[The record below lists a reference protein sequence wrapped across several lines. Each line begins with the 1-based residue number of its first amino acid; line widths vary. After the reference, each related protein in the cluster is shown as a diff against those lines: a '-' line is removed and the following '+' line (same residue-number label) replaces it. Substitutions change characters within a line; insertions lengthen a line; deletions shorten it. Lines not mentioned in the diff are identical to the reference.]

1 MGTMGGST
9 KRWRPRCGLEAWRR
23 LGVLSVAF
31 FMVACTAQDT
41 RVAMDG
47 DLSLA
52 NRLFRDG
59 YQDII
64 DIYIDEVRA
73 SDLAVAGLDNLTDL
87 DPDLSVLAQDGW
99 ITLSVDGRSIGNIA
113 APPGD
118 DPEAWGDLTA
128 SVLRLGRN
136 RSVLV
141 DAADPE
147 EIYEVVFDGI
157 LSELDK
163 FSRYAG
169 RDEAR
174 ENRAS
179 RDGFGG
185 IGVRIRLIDEGVR
198 IISVM
203 ENTPAERAGLK
214 DNDIILEID
223 GETTVDLNQR
233 EVVRRLRGPLRS
245 RVALTVGR
253 EEAPANLGIEV
264 VRAHIVPQTVTYRRH
279 GDAAVIQL
287 TSFNQST
294 TRTLRE
300 KLDRA
305 NREIGPDL
313 TGFVLDLRGNPG
325 GLLDQA
331 VAVSDLFIGDG
342 RIVSTHGRHP
352 DSHQYFDAA
361 PDPDDLAKHRP
372 VVVLVNGN
380 SASASEIV
388 AAALQDSGRAVVIG
402 SGSFGKGTVQTVLRL
417 PNEGELTL
425 TWARFHAPSGYALNG
440 RGVIPDICTTGI
452 PSQTADD
459 VLSRLITG
467 GLPID
472 RSTQHREV
480 DQDDEAGIAALR
492 ATCPARQNDAE
503 IDLEVALRLLDRPDL
518 FARALGGQLPD
529 TAFLSQGHSADTS
542 HTKSLHTKT
551 LD

>member
-1 MGTMGGST
+1 
-9 KRWRPRCGLEAWRR
+9 
-23 LGVLSVAF
+23 VAF

-41 RVAMDG
+41 RVTADG
-47 DLSLA
+47 ELSLA
-52 NRLFRDG
+52 NRLFQDS

-64 DIYIDEVRA
+64 DIYIDEVQA
-73 SDLAVAGLDNLTDL
+73 SELALAGLDHLTDL
-87 DPDLSVLAQDGW
+87 DPDITVLAQDGW
-99 ITLSVDGRSIGNIA
+99 ITMKLNGQPIGNFV
-113 APPGD
+113 APPNH

-128 SVLRLGRN
+128 SALRLGRS
-136 RSVLV
+136 RSALIEAV
-141 DAADPE
+141 DPE

-157 LSELDK
+157 LTELDK

-198 IISVM
+198 IMSVM
-203 ENTPAERAGLK
+203 EKTPAERAGLK
-214 DNDIILEID
+214 GNDIILEID
-223 GETTVDLNQR
+223 GETTVGLNQR

-245 RVALTVGR
+245 RVALTIGR
-253 EEAPANLGIEV
+253 EDAPANLGIEV
-264 VRAHIVPQTVTYRRH
+264 VRAHIVPQTVTYQRRAN
-279 GDAAVIQL
+279 AAVIQL
-287 TSFNQST
+287 TKFNQST

-300 KLDRA
+300 KLNQA
-305 NREIGPDL
+305 AMEIGPDL
-313 TGFVLDLRGNPG
+313 SGFVLDLRGNPG

-352 DSHQYFDAA
+352 DSHQYFDAE
-361 PDPDDLAKHRP
+361 PDDDALAELRP

-388 AAALQDSGRAVVIG
+388 AAALQDSGRALVIG

-425 TWARFHAPSGYALNG
+425 TWARFHAPSGYALHR

-452 PSQTADD
+452 PNQTADD
-459 VLSRLITG
+459 VLDRLLDG
-467 GLPID
+467 SLPIGRD
-472 RSTQHREV
+472 TQHRNV
-480 DQDDEAGIAALR
+480 DPDDEAGIAALR
-492 ATCPARQNDAE
+492 ATCPTRQTDAE
-503 IDLEVALRLLDRPDL
+503 IDLEVALRLLERPDL
-518 FARALGGQLPD
+518 FARALSGQAPD
-529 TAFLSQGHSADTS
+529 TASLDNGRSTDTS
-542 HTKSLHTKT
+542 STQ
-551 LD
+551 

>member
-1 MGTMGGST
+1 MGGSL
-9 KRWRPRCGLEAWRR
+9 KRQLSRCGPIVWQR
-23 LGVLSVAF
+23 LGTLSVAF

-41 RVAMDG
+41 RVTVDG

-64 DIYIDEVRA
+64 DIYIEEVRT
-73 SDLAVAGLDNLTDL
+73 SELALAGLENLSDL
-87 DPDLSVLAQDGW
+87 DPDISVLAQDSW
-99 ITLSVDGRSIGNIA
+99 ITIKLDGRPIGNFA
-113 APPGD
+113 APPNH

-128 SVLRLGRN
+128 SALRLGRS
-136 RSVLV
+136 RSAII
-141 DAADPE
+141 DAAEPE
-147 EIYEVVFDGI
+147 EIYEIVFDGI
-157 LSELDK
+157 LTELDK

-223 GETTVDLNQR
+223 GETTLALNQR

-245 RVALTVGR
+245 RVALTIGR
-253 EEAPANLGIEV
+253 EDASADLGIEV
-264 VRAHIVPQTVTYRRH
+264 VRAHIVPQTVTFRRH
-279 GDAAVIQL
+279 ADAAVIQL
-287 TSFNQST
+287 TGFNQST

-300 KLDRA
+300 KINRA
-305 NREIGPDL
+305 TQEIGPDL
-313 TGFVLDLRGNPG
+313 SGFVLDLRGNPG

-352 DSHQYFDAA
+352 DSHQYFDAE
-361 PDPDDLAKHRP
+361 PDPDRDPSDIAKRLP
-372 VVVLVNGN
+372 VVVLVDGN

-388 AAALQDSGRAVVIG
+388 AAALQDTGRAVVIG

-425 TWARFHAPSGYALNG
+425 TWARFHAPSGYALNR
-440 RGVIPDICTTGI
+440 RGVIPDICTTGMAD
-452 PSQTADD
+452 QTADD
-459 VLSRLITG
+459 VLGRLVDG
-467 GLPID
+467 SLPID
-472 RSTQHREV
+472 RGIQHRDI
-480 DQDDEAGIAALR
+480 DQGDEAGIAALR
-492 ATCPARQNDAE
+492 AYCPSRQSEAGV
-503 IDLEVALRLLDRPDL
+503 DLEVALRLLERPDL
-518 FARALGGQLPD
+518 FARALGGQAPD
-529 TAFLSQGHSADTS
+529 TAFLNQSDSANAS
-542 HTKSLHTKT
+542 SPQ
-551 LD
+551 

>member
-1 MGTMGGST
+1 V
-9 KRWRPRCGLEAWRR
+9 KRRWPRCGPNAWQR
-23 LGVLSVAF
+23 LGALSVAF

-73 SDLAVAGLDNLTDL
+73 SDLALAGLDNLTDL
-87 DPDLSVLAQDGW
+87 DPDISVFTQDGW
-99 ITLSVDGRSIGNIA
+99 VTLKVDGRPIGNFA
-113 APPGD
+113 APPSD

-128 SVLRLGRN
+128 SALRLGRS
-136 RSVLV
+136 RSALV

-203 ENTPAERAGLK
+203 EHTPAERAGLK

-245 RVALTVGR
+245 RVALTIGR
-253 EEAPANLGIEV
+253 EEAPASLGIEV
-264 VRAHIVPQTVTYRRH
+264 VRAHIVPQTVIYRRQ

-300 KLDRA
+300 KLDQA
-305 NREIGPDL
+305 TKEIGPDL
-313 TGFVLDLRGNPG
+313 AGFVLDLRGNPG

-352 DSHQYFDAA
+352 DSHQYFDA
-361 PDPDDLAKHRP
+361 DPDDLARNQP

-425 TWARFHAPSGYALNG
+425 TWARFHAPSGYALNR

-452 PSQTADD
+452 PNQTADD
-459 VLSRLITG
+459 VLGRLVDG

-472 RSTQHREV
+472 RETQHRVV
-480 DQDDEAGIAALR
+480 DQDDDAGIAALR
-492 ATCPARQNDAE
+492 AYCPTRQSDAG
-503 IDLEVALRLLDRPDL
+503 IDLEVALHLLDRPDL
-518 FARALGGQLPD
+518 FARALGGQPPD
-529 TAFLSQGHSADTS
+529 TAFLSKGHSADAT
-542 HTKSLHTKT
+542 HAQ
-551 LD
+551 